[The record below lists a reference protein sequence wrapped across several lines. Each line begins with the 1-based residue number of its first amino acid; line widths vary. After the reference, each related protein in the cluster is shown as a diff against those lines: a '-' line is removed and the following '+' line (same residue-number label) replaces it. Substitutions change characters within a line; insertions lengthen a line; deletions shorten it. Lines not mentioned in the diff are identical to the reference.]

1 MNTLVYGL
9 QVGREF
15 ILSHDPYVMDLVFQR
30 LEQYAVIHRL
40 KPLYTCVATKG
51 DISLSV
57 SAPLSAWFMKFV
69 IVKFARTSEDARFS
83 FSGKQG
89 YAYAV
94 VGKHY
99 LCQWVQLEKMHRD
112 TSDIYDLFL
121 DSPTKLAG
129 FLKEELED
137 IRNTMI
143 K

>member
-1 MNTLVYGL
+1 MNALVHGL
-9 QVGREF
+9 QVSREF
-15 ILSHDPYVMDLVFQR
+15 ILSHDPYVMDLAFQR
-30 LEQYAVIHRL
+30 LEEYAANHRL

-69 IVKFARTSEDARFS
+69 IVKFTRTTEDTRFS

-89 YAYAV
+89 YAYAI
-94 VGKHY
+94 VGKNY
-99 LCQWVQLEKMHRD
+99 LCQWVRLEKMHRD

-121 DSPTKLAG
+121 DNPTKLSA
-129 FLKEELED
+129 FLREELAD
-137 IRNTMI
+137 IRELMI